1 MKNKAA
7 IYILK
12 ISRRLYATLFKFSG
26 DTPRLTIDY
35 CGQAASDL
43 IKKRLLSDKPCMIAR
58 LGTNEL
64 NAILIH
70 LDTLD
75 DSGFFTKANKF
86 IKNEIGPFWWDYK
99 TIFLMEYFAGFF
111 PANSSTLEKF
121 AKTMLTDIQ
130 QIDIL
135 GSWQDSEVRLK
146 GYFPNATIVQLQDL
160 EPYYHTNP
168 WSEALLGKK
177 VLVIHPYKDSIQK
190 QYAHRQLLYKD
201 PRILPEFEMITLR
214 SVQSIAGNQTVFSDW
229 FEAFEWMCQRIRDID
244 FDVAII
250 GAGAYGL
257 PLASFVKSI
266 GKKAIHLGG
275 ATQIL
280 FGIRGSRWD
289 RLPFFKQLY
298 NDSWVRPLPEETPE
312 NYQDIESGC
321 YW

>member
-35 CGQAASDL
+35 RGQAASDL
-43 IKKRLLSDKPCMIAR
+43 IKKRLLCDRPCMIAR

-64 NAILIH
+64 NAILNH
-70 LDTLD
+70 LDTID

-86 IKNEIGPFWWDYK
+86 IKNEIGPIWWDDK
-99 TIFLMEYFAGFF
+99 IIFLMKYFAGFF

-190 QYAHRQLLYKD
+190 QYARRQLLYKD

-214 SVQSIAGNQTVFSDW
+214 AVQSIAGNQTVFSDW

-289 RLPFFKQLY
+289 PLPFFKQLY